1 MATTS
6 RPNSSGPKPWPLM
19 PAELQEAVRKRAEE
33 IYARNGRVPGYDV
46 QNWMQAE
53 AEVLA
58 ESAEHQTHRT
68 AVVVRVNGVQ
78 YTGEY
83 TPGSAD
89 GYTPGEFAAG
99 GPVPVRFA
107 GGRMFVS
114 RPNGR
119 ELETMIVGTRA
130 QKLG

>member
-6 RPNSSGPKPWPLM
+6 RPDSSSPKPWPLS
-19 PAELQEAVRKRAEE
+19 AADLQEAVRRRAKE
-33 IYARNGRVPGYDV
+33 IYVRNGRVPGRDI

-58 ESAEHQTHRT
+58 ESAEPPRSRT

-107 GGRMFVS
+107 GGKMFVS

-119 ELETMIVGTRA
+119 ELETTVVGTRA
-130 QKLG
+130 QKLH

>member
-1 MATTS
+1 MAITS
-6 RPNSSGPKPWPLM
+6 HPNSSSPKPWPLM
-19 PAELQEAVRKRAEE
+19 PADLQEAVRKRAEE
-33 IYARNGRVPGYDV
+33 IYERNGRVPGRDV
-46 QNWMQAE
+46 QNWTQAE

-58 ESAEHQTHRT
+58 ESAAQPQHRT

-89 GYTPGEFAAG
+89 GYTPGEFTAG
-99 GPVPVRFA
+99 EPVPVRFA
-107 GGRMFVS
+107 GGKMFVS

-119 ELETMIVGTRA
+119 ELETTVVH
-130 QKLG
+130 KLG